1 LAVSTYAAAME
12 TSGVLLGIDIGGTGI
27 KGAPVDLDKGELTT
41 ERFRLL
47 TPKPATPEAVAKT
60 VAEVVKHFGY
70 EGRVGCTFPAVVKH
84 GVVHTASNVDKSWIG
99 TDARAAF
106 EEATGCT
113 FTITNDADCAGVA
126 EMQFG
131 AGAGRMGVVIVA
143 TLGTGIGTA
152 VFHDGKLLPN
162 TELGHIEIRGKDAE
176 DRAAD
181 SVREAKKLDW
191 KQWAKRVDEYLDQ
204 LERLMWPDLV
214 IIGGGVSKKGE
225 KFIPLLTPRCE
236 VVAAKLLN
244 EAGIVGAALT
254 A

>member
-1 LAVSTYAAAME
+1 ME
-12 TSGVLLGIDIGGTGI
+12 TSGVMLGIDIGGTGI

-47 TPKPATPEAVAKT
+47 TPKPATPEAVAET

-204 LERLMWPDLV
+204 LESLMWPDLV

>member
-1 LAVSTYAAAME
+1 MSTYAAAME

>member
-1 LAVSTYAAAME
+1 MEST
-12 TSGVLLGIDIGGTGI
+12 GVMLGIDIGGTGI
-27 KGAPVDLDKGELTT
+27 KGAPVDVEKGTLTVD
-41 ERFRLL
+41 RFRLL

-60 VAEVVKHFGY
+60 VAEIVDHFGY
-70 EGRVGCTFPAVVKH
+70 QGRVGCTFPAVVKH
-84 GVVHTASNVDKSWIG
+84 GVIHTAANVDKSWIG
-99 TDARAAF
+99 TDARATF
-106 EEATGCT
+106 EEVSGCT
-113 FTITNDADCAGVA
+113 FTVTNDADCAGVA
-126 EMQFG
+126 EMRFG
-131 AGAGRMGVVIVA
+131 AGAGRMGVVIVV

-176 DRAAD
+176 RRAAD

-191 KQWAKRVDEYLDQ
+191 EKWAKRVDEYLDQ
-204 LERLMWPDLV
+204 LEHVLWPDLI

>member
-1 LAVSTYAAAME
+1 MAVSTYAAAME
-12 TSGVLLGIDIGGTGI
+12 TTGVKLGIDIGGTGI
-27 KGAPVDLDKGELTT
+27 KGAPVDLEKGELTT

-204 LERLMWPDLV
+204 LESLMWPDLV

>member
-1 LAVSTYAAAME
+1 MSRHDDPR
-12 TSGVLLGIDIGGTGI
+12 S
-27 KGAPVDLDKGELTT
+27 PH
-41 ERFRLL
+41 
-47 TPKPATPEAVAKT
+47 PADDVTRP
-60 VAEVVKHFGY
+60 
-70 EGRVGCTFPAVVKH
+70 
-84 GVVHTASNVDKSWIG
+84 I
-99 TDARAAF
+99 
-106 EEATGCT
+106 AT
-113 FTITNDADCAGVA
+113 
-126 EMQFG
+126 
-131 AGAGRMGVVIVA
+131 R
-143 TLGTGIGTA
+143 TA
-152 VFHDGKLLPN
+152 VFHDGKLIPN

-191 KQWAKRVDEYLDQ
+191 NQWAKRVDEYLDQ
-204 LERLMWPDLV
+204 LEHVMWPDLI

>member
-1 LAVSTYAAAME
+1 ME
-12 TSGVLLGIDIGGTGI
+12 TSGVMLGIDIGGTGI

-204 LERLMWPDLV
+204 LESLMWPDLV

>member
-1 LAVSTYAAAME
+1 
-12 TSGVLLGIDIGGTGI
+12 
-27 KGAPVDLDKGELTT
+27 
-41 ERFRLL
+41 
-47 TPKPATPEAVAKT
+47 
-60 VAEVVKHFGY
+60 
-70 EGRVGCTFPAVVKH
+70 
-84 GVVHTASNVDKSWIG
+84 
-99 TDARAAF
+99 
-106 EEATGCT
+106 
-113 FTITNDADCAGVA
+113 
-126 EMQFG
+126 MQFG

-204 LERLMWPDLV
+204 LESLMWPDLV

-236 VVAAKLLN
+236 IVAAKLLN

>member
-1 LAVSTYAAAME
+1 MSTYAAAME
-12 TSGVLLGIDIGGTGI
+12 TSGVMLGIDIGGTGI

-47 TPKPATPEAVAKT
+47 TPKPATPEAVAET

-204 LERLMWPDLV
+204 LESLMWPDLV

>member
-1 LAVSTYAAAME
+1 MSTYAAAME
-12 TSGVLLGIDIGGTGI
+12 TSGVMLGIDIGGTGI

-204 LERLMWPDLV
+204 LESLMWPDLV

>member
-1 LAVSTYAAAME
+1 ME
-12 TSGVLLGIDIGGTGI
+12 TTGVKLGIDIGGTGI
-27 KGAPVDLDKGELTT
+27 KGAPVDLEKGELTT

-113 FTITNDADCAGVA
+113 FSITNDADCAGVA

-236 VVAAKLLN
+236 IVAAKLLN

>member
-1 LAVSTYAAAME
+1 VSTYADAMDS
-12 TSGVLLGIDIGGTGI
+12 SGVTLGIDIGGTGI
-27 KGAPVDLDKGELTT
+27 KGAPVDLEKGMLGT

-47 TPKPATPEAVAKT
+47 TPKPATPEAVTKT
-60 VAEVVKHFGY
+60 VTEIVKHFGY

-84 GVVHTASNVDKSWIG
+84 GVIHTASNVDKSWIG
-99 TDARAAF
+99 TDARATF
-106 EEATGCT
+106 EDATGCT
-113 FTITNDADCAGVA
+113 FTVTNDADCAGVA
-126 EMQFG
+126 EMSFG
-131 AGAGRMGVVIVA
+131 AGAGRMGVVIVV

-152 VFHDGKLLPN
+152 VFHDGKLIPN

-191 KQWAKRVDEYLDQ
+191 NQWAKRVDEYLDQ
-204 LERLMWPDLV
+204 LEHVMWPDLI

>member
-1 LAVSTYAAAME
+1 MSTYAAAME
-12 TSGVLLGIDIGGTGI
+12 TTGVKLGIDIGGTGI
-27 KGAPVDLDKGELTT
+27 KGAPVDLEKGELTS

-84 GVVHTASNVDKSWIG
+84 GVIHTASNVDKSWIG

-204 LERLMWPDLV
+204 LESLMWPDLV

>member
-1 LAVSTYAAAME
+1 MSTYAAAME
-12 TSGVLLGIDIGGTGI
+12 TTGVKLGIDIGGTGI
-27 KGAPVDLDKGELTT
+27 KGAPVDLEKGELTT

-204 LERLMWPDLV
+204 LESLMWPDLV

-236 VVAAKLLN
+236 IVAAKLLN
-244 EAGIVGAALT
+244 EAGIVGTALT

>member
-1 LAVSTYAAAME
+1 
-12 TSGVLLGIDIGGTGI
+12 
-27 KGAPVDLDKGELTT
+27 
-41 ERFRLL
+41 
-47 TPKPATPEAVAKT
+47 
-60 VAEVVKHFGY
+60 
-70 EGRVGCTFPAVVKH
+70 
-84 GVVHTASNVDKSWIG
+84 
-99 TDARAAF
+99 
-106 EEATGCT
+106 
-113 FTITNDADCAGVA
+113 
-126 EMQFG
+126 MQFG

-204 LERLMWPDLV
+204 LESLMWPDLV

>member
-1 LAVSTYAAAME
+1 ME
-12 TSGVLLGIDIGGTGI
+12 TTGVKLGIDIGGTGI
-27 KGAPVDLDKGELTT
+27 KGAPVDLEKGELTA

-60 VAEVVKHFGY
+60 VAEIIAHFGY

-84 GVVHTASNVDKSWIG
+84 GVIHTASNVDKSWIG
-99 TDARAAF
+99 TDARATF
-106 EEATGCT
+106 EEVSGCT

-126 EMQFG
+126 EMRFG

-191 KQWAKRVDEYLDQ
+191 KQWAKRVDEYLDRV
-204 LERLMWPDLV
+204 ESLMWPDLV

>member
-1 LAVSTYAAAME
+1 ME
-12 TSGVLLGIDIGGTGI
+12 TTGVKLGIDIGGTGI
-27 KGAPVDLDKGELTT
+27 KGAPVDLEKGELTT

-126 EMQFG
+126 EMHFG

-204 LERLMWPDLV
+204 LESLMWPDLV

-244 EAGIVGAALT
+244 EAGIVGAAVT

>member
-1 LAVSTYAAAME
+1 VSTYAAAME
-12 TSGVLLGIDIGGTGI
+12 TTGVKLGIDIGGTGI
-27 KGAPVDLDKGELTT
+27 KGAPVDLEKGELTS

-204 LERLMWPDLV
+204 LESLMWPDLV

-236 VVAAKLLN
+236 IVAAKLLN

>member
-1 LAVSTYAAAME
+1 MSTYAAAME
-12 TSGVLLGIDIGGTGI
+12 TTGVKLGIDIGGTGI
-27 KGAPVDLDKGELTT
+27 KGAPVDLEKGELTS
-41 ERFRLL
+41 ERFRVL

-204 LERLMWPDLV
+204 LESLMWPDLV

>member
-1 LAVSTYAAAME
+1 MSTYAAAME
-12 TSGVLLGIDIGGTGI
+12 TTGVKLGIDIGGTGI
-27 KGAPVDLDKGELTT
+27 KGAPVDLEKGELTT

-204 LERLMWPDLV
+204 LESLMWPDLV

-236 VVAAKLLN
+236 IVAAKLLN

>member
-1 LAVSTYAAAME
+1 M
-12 TSGVLLGIDIGGTGI
+12 
-27 KGAPVDLDKGELTT
+27 
-41 ERFRLL
+41 
-47 TPKPATPEAVAKT
+47 
-60 VAEVVKHFGY
+60 
-70 EGRVGCTFPAVVKH
+70 GCTFPAVVKH

-181 SVREAKKLDW
+181 SVREAQEARLEAVG
-191 KQWAKRVDEYLDQ
+191 QAGRRVPRSARD
-204 LERLMWPDLV
+204 
-214 IIGGGVSKKGE
+214 VSCG
-225 KFIPLLTPRCE
+225 PTSSSSE
-236 VVAAKLLN
+236 VA
-244 EAGIVGAALT
+244 
-254 A
+254 